1 MSLVDPR
8 VTKQAKILVNYS
20 TKTKKGDR
28 VLIVADWLARPLA
41 LEVYK
46 ELIRAGSAEVRVNFD
61 VDEQVISRSYNEFAE
76 AYFKYAR
83 PFQIK
88 EFPKLADQELKG
100 IDVWIRLYAQANTR
114 GFANIDAGKISERA
128 KVVRPI
134 IDERVL
140 KTRWV
145 ITKFPTE
152 AQAQEADMSL
162 ADYEEFVFSAING
175 VNWTEKQKEQE
186 KLRKI
191 VDEAKEVH
199 IIGAETDLRMTI
211 SGRKSENGDGR
222 FNMPDG
228 EVFTSVVENSTSGFI
243 TYTFPAIYLGK
254 EFHNIK
260 LEFADGKVI
269 KASADKG
276 QADLNKILDM
286 DSGAKRIGELG
297 IGNNFQITKFTKDIL
312 FDEKIGGSIHLAL
325 GKGYKETGS
334 KNESALHW
342 DMIKDLRKTASDKSL
357 ASQGGELWFDDKLVQ
372 KDGKWLIKF

>member
-46 ELIRAGSAEVRVNFD
+46 ELIRAGSAEIRVNFD

-243 TYTFPAIYLGK
+243 TYTYPAIYLGK

-260 LEFADGKVI
+260 LEFAGGKVI

>member
-243 TYTFPAIYLGK
+243 TYTYPAIYLGK

-260 LEFADGKVI
+260 LEFAGGKVI

>member
-46 ELIRAGSAEVRVNFD
+46 ELIRAGSAEIRVNFD

-260 LEFADGKVI
+260 LEFAGGKVI

-276 QADLNKILDM
+276 QADLTKILDM

>member
-88 EFPKLADQELKG
+88 EFPLLADQELKG
-100 IDVWIRLYAQANTR
+100 VDVWIRLYAQANTR
-114 GFANIDAGKISERA
+114 GFSNIDTKKISERA
-128 KVVRPI
+128 KEIRPI
-134 IDERVL
+134 TDHRVL

-162 ADYEEFVFSAING
+162 SDYEDFVFSAINE
-175 VNWTEKQKEQE
+175 VDWAKKKKEQD
-186 KLRKI
+186 KLCSI
-191 VDEAKEVH
+191 VDAMSEVH
-199 IIGAETDLRMTI
+199 IVGSATDLRI
-211 SGRKSENGDGR
+211 SIKGRKAENGDGR

-228 EVFTSVVENSTSGFI
+228 EVFTSSVENSASGFI
-243 TYTFPAIYLGK
+243 TYTYPALYLGK
-254 EFHNIK
+254 EFQNVR
-260 LEFADGKVI
+260 LEFKGGRVV
-269 KASADKG
+269 KATADKG
-276 QADLNKILDM
+276 ETDLNKILDM
-286 DSGAKRIGELG
+286 DAGARFIGELG
-297 IGNNFQITKFTKDIL
+297 IGNNFAIKKFTKDIL
-312 FDEKIGGSIHLAL
+312 FDEKIGGS
-325 GKGYKETGS
+325 
-334 KNESALHW
+334 
-342 DMIKDLRKTASDKSL
+342 
-357 ASQGGELWFDDKLVQ
+357 
-372 KDGKWLIKF
+372 